1 MWGAGLAARIASR
14 FRPCGSA
21 IITAMK
27 IIKSGWALL
36 LAALVWVPASQAQAR
51 DITVA
56 TWNLGWHMSQAEA
69 AHWIKACGAPF
80 AQGADGRWRP
90 GAGGTS
96 GWDLKWGR
104 DSSVDWD
111 IGTIAPC
118 DVYQVQRRI
127 VPVTERA
134 WRSRDARIAAVLEQ
148 RVGADVI
155 AFPEVS
161 GEQAVRDVLPGP
173 AADWQVCSFSGYKVQ
188 RTAFAW
194 RTALGATGAKC
205 TVAPA
210 LSLPQR
216 AYKEQPR
223 PGLMLELGLG
233 GQRVRFLTVHLKS
246 SCVSPL
252 DSREPNGR
260 GQLAGNE
267 EACTILQAQLEPL
280 RRWYQDAT
288 QGADAVVLLGDFNRN
303 LFHDDALPA
312 APINGRSPS
321 LMHVLQ
327 RETPSAWAPRV
338 VPEIC
343 PQAGLGSVC
352 AVAKERILDRD
363 EYSRLTRTDALG
375 CRNPIGLDHIVLGGR
390 IESQPA
396 EKVALGPEGWTTA
409 TASEE
414 PSLAVSDHCPLRAR
428 LTLGAGR

>member
-1 MWGAGLAARIASR
+1 
-14 FRPCGSA
+14 
-21 IITAMK
+21 MK
-27 IIKSGWALL
+27 IIQHC
-36 LAALVWVPASQAQAR
+36 AALVVAAVSILSTSQVQAR
-51 DITVA
+51 DLTVA

-90 GAGGTS
+90 SASGTTP

-104 DSSVDWD
+104 DAAVEWD

-134 WRSRDARIAAVLEQ
+134 WRSRDARIAAVLDQ

-155 AFPEVS
+155 AFQEVS
-161 GEQAVRDVLPGP
+161 GEQAIRDVLPG
-173 AADWQVCSFSGYKVQ
+173 AASDWQVCSFSGYKVQ

-194 RTALGATGAKC
+194 RTSLGATGAKC
-205 TVAPA
+205 SVAPA
-210 LSLPQR
+210 LALPQR

-223 PGLMLELGLG
+223 PGLMLELGID

-252 DSREPNGR
+252 DSRDPNGR
-260 GQLAGNE
+260 GQLAGDE

-280 RRWYQDAT
+280 RRWYGEAA

-303 LFHDDALPA
+303 LFHDDALPV
-312 APINGRSPS
+312 APVNGRSAS

-327 RETPSAWAPRV
+327 RDPPSGWAPRV
-338 VPEIC
+338 VTEIC
-343 PQAGLGSVC
+343 PQAGLGAVC

-390 IESQPA
+390 VESRPA
-396 EKVALGPEGWTTA
+396 EKIALGPEGWTTA
-409 TASEE
+409 GDGPGAE

-428 LTLGAGR
+428 LTLNGAR